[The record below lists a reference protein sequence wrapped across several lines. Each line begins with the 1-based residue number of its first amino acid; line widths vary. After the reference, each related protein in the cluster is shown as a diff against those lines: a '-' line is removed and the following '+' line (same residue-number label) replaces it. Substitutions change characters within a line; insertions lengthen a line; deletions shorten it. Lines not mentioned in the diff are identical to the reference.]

1 MEMQKI
7 INLWE
12 NLNNEDILKDPL
24 GMFILR
30 FLDKEKEI
38 EGFTAEKIEELKTI
52 DFCEKGEIIKVKADI
67 VPLDLSFRNNRKK
80 RLFCLLTPIEDIENI
95 ENAFVREIKFDK
107 KAGTIFKR
115 VKRNRIL
122 KTVVKNY
129 FCLLEVLGKPNL

>member
-38 EGFTAEKIEELKTI
+38 EGLTAEKIEELKTI
-52 DFCEKGEIIKVKADI
+52 DFCEKGEIIKVKADWTW
-67 VPLDLSFRNNRKK
+67 K
-80 RLFCLLTPIEDIENI
+80 LLTIIM
-95 ENAFVREIKFDK
+95 
-107 KAGTIFKR
+107 
-115 VKRNRIL
+115 
-122 KTVVKNY
+122 
-129 FCLLEVLGKPNL
+129 VLSGV